1 MQKFLTIVEK
11 LPEYNVKMKNR
22 REELK
27 RISIGV
33 KAPTLGVARD
43 ASRLDTKTDQ
53 IRISKEYLNSSYSSF
68 ANVQQH

>member
-43 ASRLDTKTDQ
+43 ASQLDTKTDQ

-68 ANVQQH
+68 ANVHQH